1 MLNQTQESMNTVK
14 NIAIKSLLQ
23 GIGITA
29 VLILF
34 TNVFYS
40 QTITSSERGTVTYRI
55 IAHKANETAIVSTS
69 NTANLKKSTSLFM
82 PTAFTPDSD
91 GINDQ
96 FGAKEINVRDFHL
109 EVFNRWGE
117 KIFESTDI
125 NTHWDGTYQGSAA
138 QQGSYV
144 YNMTAYD
151 METNENI
158 SSAGTVALL
167 R

>member
-1 MLNQTQESMNTVK
+1 MKKINDIQKEAVQIVIVFFALVLLMANGVFGQT
-14 NIAIKSLLQ
+14 L
-23 GIGITA
+23 
-29 VLILF
+29 
-34 TNVFYS
+34 
-40 QTITSSERGTVTYRI
+40 SSSAPNGTVTYRI
-55 IAHKANETAIVSTS
+55 VAHKANESTIVSTS
-69 NTANLKKSTSLFM
+69 NTANLKKSTSLVM

-96 FGAKEINVRDFHL
+96 FGAKGINVRDFHL

>member
-1 MLNQTQESMNTVK
+1 MKASK
-14 NIAIKSLLQ
+14 NIILTNLLEAL
-23 GIGITA
+23 IITA
-29 VLILF
+29 LVIF
-34 TNVFYS
+34 TTGTLSAQNIGS
-40 QTITSSERGTVTYRI
+40 TSSEQGTERFRI
-55 IAHKANETAIVSTS
+55 VAHKGASTAIVSVS
-69 NTANLKKSTSLFM
+69 NTAGLKKTTSIFM

-91 GINDQ
+91 GVNDH
-96 FGAKEINVRDFHL
+96 FGAKGINVKDFHL

-125 NTHWDGTYQGSAA
+125 NSHWDGTYQGSHA

-144 YNMTAYD
+144 YNLSAYD
-151 METNENI
+151 LETEESI

>member
-1 MLNQTQESMNTVK
+1 MNTVK

-40 QTITSSERGTVTYRI
+40 QSITSSERGTVTYRI

-69 NTANLKKSTSLFM
+69 NTAILKKSTSLFM

-96 FGAKEINVRDFHL
+96 FGAKGINVRDFSPGSIQPL
-109 EVFNRWGE
+109 GRENLRKYRYQYALGWNLSRQRC
-117 KIFESTDI
+117 STGVVCIQCDC
-125 NTHWDGTYQGSAA
+125 
-138 QQGSYV
+138 
-144 YNMTAYD
+144 
-151 METNENI
+151 
-158 SSAGTVALL
+158 L
-167 R
+167 

>member
-1 MLNQTQESMNTVK
+1 VNKANDIQKEAVQ
-14 NIAIKSLLQ
+14 IAIVLLS
-23 GIGITA
+23 
-29 VLILF
+29 LILLMV
-34 TNVFYS
+34 NGVFS
-40 QTITSSERGTVTYRI
+40 QSVGSTDGGTVTYRVV
-55 IAHKANETAIVSTS
+55 AHKANQKSIISVS
-69 NTANLKKSTSLFM
+69 NTADLKKTTSLYM
-82 PTAFTPDSD
+82 PTAFTPDAD

-96 FGAKEINVRDFHL
+96 FGAKGINVRDFHL

-125 NTHWDGTYQGSAA
+125 NTHWDGTYQGSSA

-144 YNMTAYD
+144 YNVTAYD
-151 METNENI
+151 LETNENI